1 MILMKYHLTTAVLLL
16 IAMALYFAGLAG
28 AGAVAFLAGVA
39 FEIWFWARILI
50 KRAPGKT
57 GSS

>member
-1 MILMKYHLTTAVLLL
+1 MKHHLATAFLLL
-16 IAMALYFAGLAG
+16 IAIALYFAGLAG
-28 AGAVAFLAGVA
+28 AGTAAFLAGVA

-57 GSS
+57 GSY